1 MEKLKIKLQKILKCK
16 MEKFKNGKI
25 TKKKDTRIEKWYF
38 GAKIQIYLIWK
49 MF

>member
-1 MEKLKIKLQKILKCK
+1 MQ
-16 MEKFKNGKI
+16 NGKI
-25 TKKKDTRIEKWYF
+25 QKWKNYKKKDTRIEKWYF